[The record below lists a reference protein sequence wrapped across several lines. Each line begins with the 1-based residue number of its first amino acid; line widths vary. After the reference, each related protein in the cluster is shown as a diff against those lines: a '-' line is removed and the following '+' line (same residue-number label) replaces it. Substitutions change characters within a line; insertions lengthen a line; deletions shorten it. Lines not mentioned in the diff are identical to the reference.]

1 MEYNGQLMVYALAR
15 ASAFFLYLMD
25 YVMLIGIYVYRNTN
39 KITIQQ
45 RHAVSGIG
53 SWREELGRRS
63 GVPYVCVCMVCVC
76 VWLRRVYVCVCVCV
90 CACLLN

>member
-1 MEYNGQLMVYALAR
+1 MVYALAR

-76 VWLRRVYVCVCVCV
+76 GCGVCMCVCVFV
-90 CACLLN
+90 YVRVY

>member
-1 MEYNGQLMVYALAR
+1 MVYALAR
-15 ASAFFLYLMD
+15 ASAFLLYLMD

-63 GVPYVCVCMVCVC
+63 GGPYVCVCMVCMVCVCVCVC
-76 VWLRRVYVCVCVCV
+76 VWLRRVCVCV
-90 CACLLN
+90 CACLLK

>member
-1 MEYNGQLMVYALAR
+1 MVYALAR

-63 GVPYVCVCMVCVC
+63 GVPYVCVCMVCECVC
-76 VWLRRVYVCVCVCV
+76 GYGVCMCLCVFVYVRVY
-90 CACLLN
+90 